1 MFFCV
6 TFFSEH
12 NIFKV
17 HPYCG
22 SINIWFLLWLNTIP
36 LHVYTTFCLS
46 IHQLVN
52 IWIVSIFLAIMINAI
67 IYIHVL
73 IQEFV
78 WTCFNFS
85 WVFILLKNRVA
96 RSYGNSMFNYSKTC
110 QTAFFSS
117 CPITFLPAQY
127 ECSDLFIFSPT
138 HAIIWLFD
146 FSHPRGCKVIFHWGF
161 DLHFF
166 GSSDIDH
173 PFICFLVICKSL
185 EQRWFRSLA
194 HFKIRLHM
202 CVLSHFSCVWLFA
215 TLWTVAHQT
224 SLTMRFSR

>member
-1 MFFCV
+1 MESYDICFFV
-6 TFFSEH
+6 WLFS
-12 NIFKV
+12 
-17 HPYCG
+17 
-22 SINIWFLLWLNTIP
+22 
-36 LHVYTTFCLS
+36 
-46 IHQLVN
+46 
-52 IWIVSIFLAIMINAI
+52 VSIIFSRFTHIVAVLIFDSFYGWILFHYMYIPHFVYPFISWWTFGLFPFFLAIMNNAI

-85 WVFILLKNRVA
+85 LVFILLKNRVA

-110 QTAFFSS
+110 QTAFSSS

-161 DLHFF
+161 DLHCF

-173 PFICFLVICKSL
+173 LFIRWLSL
-185 EQRWFRSLA
+185 IHHLLNLLQ
-194 HFKIRLHM
+194 IY
-202 CVLSHFSCVWLFA
+202 
-215 TLWTVAHQT
+215 
-224 SLTMRFSR
+224 